1 MRDLQVLDLKVLAVI
16 CILGVTCYAMRA
28 GGYVLA
34 ASMREDGIAA
44 RFLRLAPGNLFIA
57 FIVGGCLSG
66 GLAGLVGTMVALVTM
81 AITAREWAALG
92 AGFGA
97 ALAASTI
104 GW

>member
-1 MRDLQVLDLKVLAVI
+1 MHDLEVLGVI

-28 GGYVLA
+28 GGYILA
-34 ASMREDGIAA
+34 ASMRDDGVAA

-66 GLAGLVGTMVALVTM
+66 GLAGLVGTIVALMTM
-81 AITAREWAALG
+81 AITAREWAALA

-97 ALAASTI
+97 AVAASAV
-104 GW
+104 GP

>member
-1 MRDLQVLDLKVLAVI
+1 MHDLEVLGVI

-28 GGYVLA
+28 GGYILA
-34 ASMREDGIAA
+34 ASMRDDGVAT

-66 GLAGLVGTMVALVTM
+66 GLAGLVGTIVALMTM
-81 AITAREWAALG
+81 AITAREWAALA

-97 ALAASTI
+97 AVAASAV
-104 GW
+104 GP

>member
-1 MRDLQVLDLKVLAVI
+1 MHDLQVLDLQVLGVI
-16 CILGVTCYAMRA
+16 CVLGVTCYAMRA

-66 GLAGLVGTMVALVTM
+66 GMAGLAGTAGAIATM
-81 AITAREWAALG
+81 AITSKEWAALG

-97 ALAASTI
+97 ALAASAI
-104 GW
+104 GL

>member
-1 MRDLQVLDLKVLAVI
+1 MHDLQLLGVI

-34 ASMREDGIAA
+34 ASMRDDSIAG

-66 GLAGLVGTMVALVTM
+66 GPAGLVGTVVALVTM